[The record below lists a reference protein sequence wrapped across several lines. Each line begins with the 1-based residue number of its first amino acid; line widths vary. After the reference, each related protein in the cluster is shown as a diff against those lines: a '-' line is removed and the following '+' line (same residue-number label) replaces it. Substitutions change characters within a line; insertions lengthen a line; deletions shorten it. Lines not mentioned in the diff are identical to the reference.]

1 MCLAVVF
8 IRSSFA
14 GRICI
19 GSEPEISILTS
30 SGINPYRRSASAQHV
45 GRTTLAFSLQKEACY
60 TDEKLGKSSAM
71 GFSFRRS
78 HSYKTYIWACLLSCF
93 FLLSSS
99 LPASAQ
105 TTVTWEDLQAQS
117 THLHNPYEQLTTPQT
132 YRLSAL
138 YQLREWVKINQPAP
152 DSFENEELQRLEESF
167 VAEGIDADELLKEAD
182 AAREYWAEQ
191 GRSTNADVVER
202 AVLIDGYVLPL
213 GVNASAGGS
222 QEQPMNEFLLV
233 PYVGA
238 CIHVPAPAPNQMVY
252 VKAPKAVE
260 NPGIFSPVRVEGEL
274 LADKSSHELFQ
285 IDGSRTVEVSYT
297 MELSAIAATEN
308 RPVAL
313 SQTGGSLLTL
323 QGWKQ
328 LPAKISN
335 TLTTALN
342 QVQSQKSPK
351 AMLFALLLSFSYGV
365 LHTLGP
371 GHGKAVIVSYFVG
384 QGGSFQRGLLMGG
397 QIAIFHV
404 LSAIV
409 LVVFTNVVMRQI
421 GGSTESNYRMVQLI
435 SYGAIALLGGWMLRQ
450 TLTKRT
456 KPQLATSSVAF
467 QPDKT
472 AGDLLYPSLSQQLQL
487 STKPAYR
494 QPTTQK
500 DDPNSLLGC
509 SCLACGEANN
519 MSSWLAL
526 AVGAVPCSGALL
538 VLLYGLAND
547 MLWQSIAMVLAIST
561 GMAMTL
567 AWIGLMAILTH
578 RWGTQMAQ
586 QRLKQ
591 KKKVLALPIPLAQLG
606 QIIGASCVCLLGIFL
621 FTATWMTG
629 A

>member
-1 MCLAVVF
+1 
-8 IRSSFA
+8 
-14 GRICI
+14 
-19 GSEPEISILTS
+19 
-30 SGINPYRRSASAQHV
+30 
-45 GRTTLAFSLQKEACY
+45 
-60 TDEKLGKSSAM
+60 M

-78 HSYKTYIWACLLSCF
+78 RPYTTYIWAGLLSCI

-117 THLHNPYEQLTTPQT
+117 THLDNPYEQLTTPQT

-152 DSFENEELQRLEESF
+152 DSFEKEELQRLEDSF
-167 VAEGIDADELLKEAD
+167 VAEGIDANELLKEAD
-182 AAREYWAEQ
+182 AAREYWAAQ
-191 GRSTNADVVER
+191 GRSTNTDVVKQS
-202 AVLIDGYVLPL
+202 VLIDGYVLPL
-213 GVNASAGGS
+213 GAGASASGS

-252 VKAPKAVE
+252 VRASKAVE
-260 NPGIFSPVRVEGEL
+260 NPGIFSPVRVEGDLQAEE
-274 LADKSSHELFQ
+274 SSHELFQ

-297 MELSAIAATEN
+297 MKLSAIAATEN
-308 RPVAL
+308 QPIAS

-328 LPAKISN
+328 IPAKISN

-342 QVQSQKSPK
+342 QIQSQKSPK
-351 AMLFALLLSFSYGV
+351 ALMFALLLSFSYGV

-384 QGGSFQRGLLMGG
+384 QGGSLQRGLFMGG

-409 LVVFTNVVMRQI
+409 LVVFTNVVVRQM
-421 GGSTESNYRMVQLI
+421 GGSAESNYRVVQLI

-450 TLTKRT
+450 TLTKAPSTKRT
-456 KPQLATSSVAF
+456 SPQLATSSIAL
-467 QPDKT
+467 QPDRET
-472 AGDLLYPSLSQQLQL
+472 NDLLYPSLSQQLQL
-487 STKPAYR
+487 SAQPAYR
-494 QPTTQK
+494 QITAQK
-500 DDPNSLLGC
+500 DDRDSWLSC
-509 SCLACGEANN
+509 SCAACGEASS

-538 VLLYGLAND
+538 VLLYGMAND

-586 QRLKQ
+586 QRINQ
-591 KKKVLALPIPLAQLG
+591 KKKVRSLPIPLAQLG
-606 QIIGASCVCLLGIFL
+606 QIIGAGCVCLLGIFL